1 MTRAMVAETD
11 RDFASAELHFA
22 DALAQARALGMEA
35 EETEVLVRMARNA
48 HELGREDDARTRLKE
63 ARSHGLIEQ
72 RYDLLERAEALER
85 EMPPTVPP
93 RVKSPAPVERAMP
106 EDAGERSR
114 VASDGSPYPDRTRPT
129 FEHDVQA
136 MFGYIAE
143 RYDWFDH
150 VASLG
155 NDFLWRPR
163 ALGQLDRF
171 RSPDRSSA
179 PSTSDAAPATSRAR
193 SLDGTPGP
201 TSWGR
206 ISPGRCWRMRSGGTD
221 VASEGSRVAL
231 ARATALHLPFADGAF
246 DLVTN
251 AFVARNLSDLGQAF
265 REMRRVLRPGG
276 TLLTL
281 EITEPTSPT
290 FGALFH
296 AYFDRVVPW
305 MGAAVASA
313 GPYRYLPE
321 SLRTLPGRDALLGLM
336 HVAGFPRAVPRP
348 QSFGIV
354 TTFLAEA
361 GSSPHPSA

>member
-1 MTRAMVAETD
+1 
-11 RDFASAELHFA
+11 
-22 DALAQARALGMEA
+22 
-35 EETEVLVRMARNA
+35 
-48 HELGREDDARTRLKE
+48 
-63 ARSHGLIEQ
+63 
-72 RYDLLERAEALER
+72 
-85 EMPPTVPP
+85 MPG
-93 RVKSPAPVERAMP
+93 
-106 EDAGERSR
+106 DAGERSR
-114 VASDGSPYPDRTRPT
+114 VAADGSPYPDRTGPT

-150 VASLG
+150 VASMG

-171 RSPDRSSA
+171 RA
-179 PSTSDAAPATSRAR
+179 PGPILRALDLGCGTGDLARQVARRYPRAR
-193 SLDGTPGP
+193 VVGADFTRGMLANAQ
-201 TSWGR
+201 R
-206 ISPGRCWRMRSGGTD
+206 RNQR
-221 VASEGSRVAL
+221 ASEGYRVQL
-231 ARATALHLPFADGAF
+231 ARANALALPFADGAF

-251 AFVARNLSDLGQAF
+251 AFVARNLADLPRAF

-276 TLLTL
+276 VLLTL

-321 SLRTLPGRDALLGLM
+321 SLRTLPSREEMVGLM
-336 HVAGFPRAVPRP
+336 RAAGFARVVTRP

-354 TTFLAEA
+354 TTFLGES
-361 GSSPHPSA
+361 GTSPPQRG

>member
-1 MTRAMVAETD
+1 MRH
-11 RDFASAELHFA
+11 R
-22 DALAQARALGMEA
+22 
-35 EETEVLVRMARNA
+35 
-48 HELGREDDARTRLKE
+48 
-63 ARSHGLIEQ
+63 
-72 RYDLLERAEALER
+72 
-85 EMPPTVPP
+85 
-93 RVKSPAPVERAMP
+93 
-106 EDAGERSR
+106 
-114 VASDGSPYPDRTRPT
+114 
-129 FEHDVQA
+129 
-136 MFGYIAE
+136 
-143 RYDWFDH
+143 
-150 VASLG
+150 
-155 NDFLWRPR
+155 RPR
-163 ALGQLDRF
+163 A
-171 RSPDRSSA
+171 
-179 PSTSDAAPATSRAR
+179 
-193 SLDGTPGP
+193 
-201 TSWGR
+201 
-206 ISPGRCWRMRSGGTD
+206 PGRSTVPRAHVVGADFTGPMLANAQRRNRR
-221 VASEGSRVAL
+221 ASEGSRVAL